1 MSSEGEMLAVVVRD
15 VRKKYR
21 LFATPGQRLKEA
33 LHPFGKRYHNEF
45 WALNG
50 VSFDVPKG
58 QSLGILGANGSG
70 KSTLLQ
76 VIAGVRAQTSGEVH
90 TNGRIAAL
98 LELGAGFNPEFTG
111 RDNVLL
117 NGVINGLSQAEM
129 RQRLPDIEKFADVG
143 QFFEQPVKTYSSGM
157 FVRLAFAVAI
167 HVDADILII
176 DEALA
181 VGDAR
186 FQNKCYERVA
196 AFRDAG
202 KTIILV
208 THDGTAVAK
217 HCERALVIDRGQCVF
232 DGAPVKAVDHYH
244 RILYPGRSLAQ
255 TTEPA
260 AAAQASAPARVEG
273 TFWDVHVRAD
283 RCHEHATYNVYENAF
298 GDGRAEIIDYMLVA
312 PDGKD
317 SQSFVSEQ
325 PPRLLVKVAAHED
338 ISEFVVGFE
347 LKLTDGLNVF
357 GTNTGGAF
365 MNQPVSVRAGETHF
379 FEFRFRTPL
388 APANYFLDIGIAE
401 NDGTPA
407 GNVIQV
413 RRSVCH
419 FGIQANGHIRFTGV
433 VDPDA
438 QFKHLNTSVAGVG
451 QGTLD
456 ANPSCTNAASA

>member
-1 MSSEGEMLAVVVRD
+1 MSSEGEQLAVSVRD

-21 LFATPGQRLKEA
+21 LFTTPGQRLKEA
-33 LHPFGKRYHNEF
+33 LHPFGKRYHHEF

-50 VSFDVPKG
+50 LSFDVPKG

-76 VIAGVRAQTSGEVH
+76 VIAGVRAHTSGDVH
-90 TNGRIAAL
+90 TEGRIAAL

-117 NGVINGLSQAEM
+117 NGVINGLSQAEVK
-129 RQRLPDIEKFADVG
+129 RRLPDIEKFADIG
-143 QFFEQPVKTYSSGM
+143 QFFDQPVKTYSSGM

-167 HVDADILII
+167 HVDADILIV

-186 FQNKCYERVA
+186 FQNKCYERIA

-208 THDGTAVAK
+208 THDATAVVK
-217 HCERALVIDRGQCVF
+217 HCERALVMDQGKCVF
-232 DGAPVKAVDHYH
+232 DGAPVKAVDHYYSV
-244 RILYPGRSLAQ
+244 LYPAGR
-255 TTEPA
+255 
-260 AAAQASAPARVEG
+260 ASPSAVQPTSASTSSTG
-273 TFWDVHVRAD
+273 TFWDTRARAD
-283 RCHEHATYNVYENAF
+283 NCRQHASYNAHESAF
-298 GDGRAEIIDYMLVA
+298 GDGRAEIIDFMLVTPA
-312 PDGKD
+312 GEEA
-317 SQSFVSEQ
+317 QSFVSEA
-325 PPRLLVKVAAHED
+325 PPRLLIKVAAHQD
-338 ISEFVVGFE
+338 VSELVVGFE

-357 GTNTGGAF
+357 GSNTGRALL
-365 MNQPVSVRAGETHF
+365 NEVVSVRAGETHF

-388 APANYFLDIGIAE
+388 APGDYFLDLGIAE
-401 NDGTPA
+401 DDGTA
-407 GNVIQV
+407 ASSVIHV

-419 FGIQANGHIRFTGV
+419 LTIQASDRVRFTGV

-438 QFKHLNTSVAGVG
+438 QFRHLT
-451 QGTLD
+451 
-456 ANPSCTNAASA
+456 AAAEAVSETAI

>member
-1 MSSEGEMLAVVVRD
+1 MSSEGDLLAVSVRD

-33 LHPFGKRYHNEF
+33 LHPFGKRYHHEF

-76 VIAGVRAQTSGEVH
+76 VIAGVRAHTSGDVQ

-129 RQRLPDIEKFADVG
+129 RERLPDIAKFADIG
-143 QFFEQPVKTYSSGM
+143 QFFDQPVKMYSSGM

-167 HVDADILII
+167 HVDADILIV

-186 FQNKCYERVA
+186 FQNKCYERIA

-208 THDGTAVAK
+208 THDATAVAK
-217 HCERALVIDRGQCVF
+217 HCERALVMDQGKCVF
-232 DGAPVKAVDHYH
+232 DGAPVKAVDHYYS
-244 RILYPGRSLAQ
+244 ILYPGRKLSETPEAVAHL
-255 TTEPA
+255 PA
-260 AAAQASAPARVEG
+260 PSNSMDK
-273 TFWDVHVRAD
+273 FWDPLARTD
-283 RCHEHATYNVYENAF
+283 NCQEHASYNVHENAF

-312 PDGKD
+312 PEGRDG
-317 SQSFVSEQ
+317 QSFVSEH
-325 PPRLLVKVAAHED
+325 PPRLLVKVAVHAD
-338 ISEFVVGFE
+338 IREFVVGFE
-347 LKLTDGLNVF
+347 LKLTDGLNIF
-357 GTNTGGAF
+357 GANTGRSLLNKLVA
-365 MNQPVSVRAGETHF
+365 VRAGETHF

-388 APANYFLDIGIAE
+388 APGDYFLDIGVAE
-401 NDGTPA
+401 DDGTPA
-407 GNVIQV
+407 SNVVHV

-419 FGIQANGHIRFTGV
+419 LTIQASDRVRFTGV

-438 QFKHLNTSVAGVG
+438 QFKHLTEPA
-451 QGTLD
+451 D
-456 ANPSCTNAASA
+456 ARGEAVV